1 MAAARRPPRNTHPPA
16 LRPAAAA
23 PLCRPPPLSPA
34 HGAARRKWRLL
45 GDRRDAGGY
54 RGVLPPWLP
63 TGGGSGR
70 GLEVPQGAGGVRGD
84 PNGEDIGEGR
94 DLSPH
99 PVRPGTAAMA
109 GKQHARAAAP
119 VSAEDQ
125 VLLLQSLALAEE
137 EAAKRKGEL
146 LTRFLKHK
154 LAEERQNSTLNLHK
168 LHAQWR
174 TVLREAKA
182 AELRRDVLILSQAF
196 TRVMDCK
203 DSVIESLAADLEE
216 AEEQHGRALRSH
228 LLNVDRLL
236 QLQRCR
242 LECLED
248 GYRAQL
254 QALQAAFEE
263 ERRTIV
269 EQHKQESCY
278 LQDVVLG
285 TEQNQAKNDLD
296 ILLKFQ
302 SSRDD
307 IKNESLQEKQYSRLQ
322 LGAKLDKLWKQVRC
336 ALQAYAEATE
346 RQRVVFEALKQ
357 KDENSSR
364 EVETQTKKLQKLQDS
379 IAAVRSRLVASL
391 QESEEQKRRMREEK
405 EKVLGQLREL
415 RTEMNRMGADAHDS
429 LLRLTLQSGAALKAL
444 AQVTEKAQ
452 RILRLAEICRRMETE
467 EEKVLPFYP
476 SSLNEEE
483 EEDAQ
488 QVLRETPEEPLAW
501 AVQDYVGLERFWQ
514 RFNKAKLEEQ
524 ALERQRAAL
533 SRRNRRLRD
542 LLRKYLAGISITQEV
557 LSEPNPLLAV
567 QHKSCIPRVLPYI
580 GGGCAAHPKT
590 RLQPIHGST
599 STA

>member
-1 MAAARRPPRNTHPPA
+1 MSQT
-16 LRPAAAA
+16 
-23 PLCRPPPLSPA
+23 
-34 HGAARRKWRLL
+34 
-45 GDRRDAGGY
+45 
-54 RGVLPPWLP
+54 
-63 TGGGSGR
+63 
-70 GLEVPQGAGGVRGD
+70 
-84 PNGEDIGEGR
+84 
-94 DLSPH
+94 
-99 PVRPGTAAMA
+99 
-109 GKQHARAAAP
+109 AP
-119 VSAEDQ
+119 VSVEDQ

-154 LAEERQNSTLNLHK
+154 LAEERQNSALNLHK

-196 TRVMDCK
+196 AWVMDCK

-242 LECLED
+242 LEFLED

-322 LGAKLDKLWKQVRC
+322 LRAKLDKLWKQVRC
-336 ALQAYAEATE
+336 ALQGYAEATE

-364 EVETQTKKLQKLQDS
+364 EVETQTKKLQKLQ
-379 IAAVRSRLVASL
+379 VCEVQGSRLVASL
-391 QESEEQKRRMREEK
+391 QESKEQNRCMREEK

-415 RTEMNRMGADAHDS
+415 RTEMNQMGADAHDS

-444 AQVTEKAQ
+444 AQVMEKVRG
-452 RILRLAEICRRMETE
+452 RILRLAEICHWMETE

-488 QVLRETPEEPLAW
+488 QVLQETPEEPL

-524 ALERQRAAL
+524 ALEQQRAAL

-542 LLRKYLAGISITQEV
+542 LLRQYLAGISITQEV

-567 QHKSCIPRVLPYI
+567 QQKSCIPRVLPYI

-590 RLQPIHGST
+590 RLQPIRGST

>member
-1 MAAARRPPRNTHPPA
+1 Y
-16 LRPAAAA
+16 
-23 PLCRPPPLSPA
+23 PLP
-34 HGAARRKWRLL
+34 
-45 GDRRDAGGY
+45 
-54 RGVLPPWLP
+54 
-63 TGGGSGR
+63 
-70 GLEVPQGAGGVRGD
+70 
-84 PNGEDIGEGR
+84 
-94 DLSPH
+94 
-99 PVRPGTAAMA
+99 
-109 GKQHARAAAP
+109 AAP
-119 VSAEDQ
+119 VSVEDQ

-154 LAEERQNSTLNLHK
+154 LAEERQNSALNLHK

-196 TRVMDCK
+196 AWVMDCK

-242 LECLED
+242 LEFLED

-322 LGAKLDKLWKQVRC
+322 LRAKLDKLWKQVRC
-336 ALQAYAEATE
+336 ALQGYAEATE

-364 EVETQTKKLQKLQDS
+364 EVETQTKKLQKLQ
-379 IAAVRSRLVASL
+379 VCEVSRLVASL
-391 QESEEQKRRMREEK
+391 QESKEQNRCMREEK

-415 RTEMNRMGADAHDS
+415 RTEMNQMGADAHDS

-444 AQVTEKAQ
+444 AQVMEKVRG
-452 RILRLAEICRRMETE
+452 RILRLAEICHWMETE

-488 QVLRETPEEPLAW
+488 QVLQETPEEPLAW

-524 ALERQRAAL
+524 ALEQQRAAL

-542 LLRKYLAGISITQEV
+542 LLRQYLAGISITQEV

-567 QHKSCIPRVLPYI
+567 QQKSCIPRVLPYI

-590 RLQPIHGST
+590 RLQPIRGST

>member
-1 MAAARRPPRNTHPPA
+1 MPRH
-16 LRPAAAA
+16 
-23 PLCRPPPLSPA
+23 S
-34 HGAARRKWRLL
+34 
-45 GDRRDAGGY
+45 
-54 RGVLPPWLP
+54 
-63 TGGGSGR
+63 
-70 GLEVPQGAGGVRGD
+70 
-84 PNGEDIGEGR
+84 
-94 DLSPH
+94 
-99 PVRPGTAAMA
+99 
-109 GKQHARAAAP
+109 RAAAP

-125 VLLLQSLALAEE
+125 VLLLQSRALAEE

-154 LAEERQNSTLNLHK
+154 LAEERQSSSLSLHK

-196 TRVMDCK
+196 ARVMDCK

-269 EQHKQESCY
+269 EQHERESCY

-322 LGAKLDKLWKQVRC
+322 LGAKLDELWRQVRC
-336 ALQAYAEATE
+336 ALQGYAEATE

-391 QESEEQKRRMREEK
+391 QESEEQNRRMREEK

-415 RTEMNRMGADAHDS
+415 RTEMNQMGADAHES

-444 AQVTEKAQ
+444 AQVMEKVRG
-452 RILRLAEICRRMETE
+452 RILRLAEMCRRMETE
-467 EEKVLPFYP
+467 EEKVLPFYL

-488 QVLRETPEEPLAW
+488 QVLQETPEEPL

-542 LLRKYLAGISITQEV
+542 LLRQYLAGISITQEV

-567 QHKSCIPRVLPYI
+567 QHKSRIPRVLPHT

>member
-1 MAAARRPPRNTHPPA
+1 M
-16 LRPAAAA
+16 
-23 PLCRPPPLSPA
+23 
-34 HGAARRKWRLL
+34 
-45 GDRRDAGGY
+45 
-54 RGVLPPWLP
+54 
-63 TGGGSGR
+63 
-70 GLEVPQGAGGVRGD
+70 GVRF
-84 PNGEDIGEGR
+84 
-94 DLSPH
+94 S
-99 PVRPGTAAMA
+99 
-109 GKQHARAAAP
+109 
-119 VSAEDQ
+119 
-125 VLLLQSLALAEE
+125 
-137 EAAKRKGEL
+137 
-146 LTRFLKHK
+146 
-154 LAEERQNSTLNLHK
+154 K

-174 TVLREAKA
+174 TVLQEAKA

-357 KDENSSR
+357 KDENCSR

-415 RTEMNRMGADAHDS
+415 RTEMNQMGADAHDS

-444 AQVTEKAQ
+444 AQVMEKAQ

-488 QVLRETPEEPLAW
+488 QVLQETPEEPLAW

-514 RFNKAKLEEQ
+514 PFNKAKLEEQ

-542 LLRKYLAGISITQEV
+542 LLRQYLAGISITQEV